1 MADVQAPL
9 PAAGAMSVPVRRGGP
24 VTPDEPT
31 GVLRERL
38 LDGAQRVFAQAG
50 YDSATVDDIISA
62 AGTSRAT
69 FYRYFKGKDAI
80 FDELSRRCFR
90 DMRAVVKR
98 LSQFDPAVAGRDG
111 LEQLVATYRD
121 LHVRQGG
128 VIRAWLERADRAG
141 SPLRREAARTFS
153 LLLKGLEHPIERADG
168 HSEVDAEVRA
178 ALLWIAIN
186 RSSFYV
192 LHRLSRVDPDRLIP
206 TLATMIHRVYFGD
219 EPPERRGRLRIA
231 SD

>member
-1 MADVQAPL
+1 
-9 PAAGAMSVPVRRGGP
+9 
-24 VTPDEPT
+24 
-31 GVLRERL
+31 
-38 LDGAQRVFAQAG
+38 
-50 YDSATVDDIISA
+50 
-62 AGTSRAT
+62 
-69 FYRYFKGKDAI
+69 
-80 FDELSRRCFR
+80 RCFR
-90 DMRAVVKR
+90 DMRGVVKR
-98 LSQFDPAVAGRDG
+98 LAQFDPAVAGRDG
-111 LEQLVATYRD
+111 LEELVAMYRD

-141 SPLRREAARTFS
+141 SPLRKEAAHTFS
-153 LLLKGLEHPIERADG
+153 LLLHGLERPIEG
-168 HSEVDAEVRA
+168 VGGPSGVDAEVRA

-231 SD
+231 AD

>member
-1 MADVQAPL
+1 MSISRPREGRVTHDEAS
-9 PAAGAMSVPVRRGGP
+9 GA
-24 VTPDEPT
+24 
-31 GVLRERL
+31 LRERL
-38 LDGAQRVFAQAG
+38 LESAQQVFAHSG
-50 YDSATVDDIISA
+50 YDGTTVDDIITT

-80 FDELSRRCFR
+80 FDELSRSCFR

-98 LSQFDPAVAGRDG
+98 LAQFDPAIAGRDG
-111 LEQLVATYRD
+111 LEELVSMYRD
-121 LHVRQGG
+121 LQLRQGG

-141 SPLRREAARTFS
+141 SPLRREAATTFGQ
-153 LLLKGLEHPIERADG
+153 LLKGLERPIQLAGGPSSIDP
-168 HSEVDAEVRA
+168 EVRA

-219 EPPERRGRLRIA
+219 EPPQRRGRLRIA
-231 SD
+231 SE

>member
-1 MADVQAPL
+1 
-9 PAAGAMSVPVRRGGP
+9 MSVSNSRDSRAVPEEASGAR
-24 VTPDEPT
+24 
-31 GVLRERL
+31 RERL
-38 LDGAQRVFAQAG
+38 LESAQRVFAQSG
-50 YDSATVDDIISA
+50 YDGTTVDDIIAA

-80 FDELSRRCFR
+80 FDELSRGCFR
-90 DMRAVVKR
+90 DMRAVVKKLTR
-98 LSQFDPAVAGRDG
+98 FEPTVAGRQG
-111 LEQLVATYRD
+111 LEELVVMYRD
-121 LHVRQGG
+121 LQVRQGG

-141 SPLRREAARTFS
+141 SPLRREAARTFG
-153 LLLKGLEHPIERADG
+153 LLLKGLEHPIELAG
-168 HSEVDAEVRA
+168 GTSGVDAEVRA

-192 LHRLSRVDPDRLIP
+192 LHRLSRVDPDRLTP

-219 EPPERRGRLRIA
+219 EPPRRQGRLRIA

>member
-1 MADVQAPL
+1 
-9 PAAGAMSVPVRRGGP
+9 
-24 VTPDEPT
+24 
-31 GVLRERL
+31 
-38 LDGAQRVFAQAG
+38 VFAQSG
-50 YDSATVDDIISA
+50 YDGTTVDEIITD
-62 AGTSRAT
+62 AGASRAT

-80 FDELSRRCFR
+80 FDELSRGCFR

-98 LSQFDPAVAGRDG
+98 LTQFDPAVAGREG
-111 LEQLVATYRD
+111 LEELVGMYRD
-121 LHVRQGG
+121 LQVRQGG

-141 SPLRREAARTFS
+141 SPLRGEAARTFG
-153 LLLKGLEHPIERADG
+153 LLLKGLERPIELAG
-168 HSEVDAEVRA
+168 GPSGVDAEVRA

-219 EPPERRGRLRIA
+219 QPPQRRGRLRLA

>member
-1 MADVQAPL
+1 VSVSNSRESRVVQEEAS
-9 PAAGAMSVPVRRGGP
+9 GA
-24 VTPDEPT
+24 
-31 GVLRERL
+31 LRERL
-38 LDGAQRVFAQAG
+38 LESAQRVFAQSG
-50 YDSATVDDIISA
+50 YDGTTVDDIITA

-80 FDELSRRCFR
+80 FDELSRSCFR
-90 DMRAVVKR
+90 DMRAVVKKLTR
-98 LSQFDPAVAGRDG
+98 FDPAVAGREG
-111 LEQLVATYRD
+111 LEELVAMYRD
-121 LHVRQGG
+121 LQVRQGG

-141 SPLRREAARTFS
+141 SPLRKEAARTFG
-153 LLLKGLEHPIERADG
+153 LLLKGLERPIDLAG
-168 HSEVDAEVRA
+168 GPSGVDAEVRA

-192 LHRLSRVDPDRLIP
+192 LHRLSRVDPDRLVP

-219 EPPERRGRLRIA
+219 DPPRRQGRLRIA

>member
-1 MADVQAPL
+1 
-9 PAAGAMSVPVRRGGP
+9 MSVSNSR
-24 VTPDEPT
+24 ES
-31 GVLRERL
+31 GVAPEEASAALRERL
-38 LDGAQRVFAQAG
+38 LESAQRVFAQSG
-50 YDSATVDDIISA
+50 YDGTTVDDIITA

-80 FDELSRRCFR
+80 FDELSRSCFR
-90 DMRAVVKR
+90 DMRAVVKK
-98 LSQFDPAVAGRDG
+98 LAQFDPAVAGREG
-111 LEQLVATYRD
+111 LEELVAMYRD
-121 LHVRQGG
+121 LQVRQGG

-141 SPLRREAARTFS
+141 SPLRKEAARTFG
-153 LLLKGLEHPIERADG
+153 LLLKGLERPIELAG
-168 HSEVDAEVRA
+168 GASGVDAEVRA

-219 EPPERRGRLRIA
+219 DPPRRQGRLRIA